1 MARHGAQVP
10 LKGRWVHLPRTGSAE
25 HRSAGTQWGTTG
37 YGPEMEATVPIS
49 NGVPLTHETH
59 PNGNVD
65 LWLPDADT
73 VRTVR
78 AKPLSSSD
86 QLICWSPPDHLS
98 NIGGAERYEL
108 IELGAMTHTDLAHAP
123 MELKRLKTTLLSQ
136 AVGWLYHHLSHDLM
150 SDPSATVGSLRDE
163 EGRDA
168 LDLEFETRL

>member
-1 MARHGAQVP
+1 MA
-10 LKGRWVHLPRTGSAE
+10 T
-25 HRSAGTQWGTTG
+25 
-37 YGPEMEATVPIS
+37 S
-49 NGVPLTHETH
+49 NGVLLTHSTH

-65 LWLPDADT
+65 LWLPDADA

-78 AKPLSSSD
+78 AKPLSFSD